1 MFGWKQSEPKAPV
14 RIGEPPLLDARTFDQ
29 ASFHEADLDTA
40 KLEPTSAEPSAVG
53 EASAWQSPTF
63 RRLDRPEFA
72 ETFADAITG
81 VVFDG
86 QTLRIELSVSRMD
99 EPKPGVPLTGYRTPV
114 CRLVVPPST
123 ALDLVQKMQQVSAAL
138 AKAGYVRA
146 SSSASDK
153 LG

>member
-1 MFGWKQSEPKAPV
+1 MFGWKQSEQNAPV
-14 RIGEPPLLDARTFDQ
+14 RIAEPPPLDAPTLDQ
-29 ASFHEADLDTA
+29 ASDIDLHPA
-40 KLEPTSAEPSAVG
+40 NPEPVEQSGVG
-53 EASAWQSPTF
+53 QQSAWQSPTF

-99 EPKPGVPLTGYRTPV
+99 EAKPGAPLTGYRTPV

-123 ALDLVQKMQQVSAAL
+123 ALDLAQKMQQVTAAL
-138 AKAGYVRA
+138 AKAGYVRT
-146 SSSASDK
+146 SASAADK